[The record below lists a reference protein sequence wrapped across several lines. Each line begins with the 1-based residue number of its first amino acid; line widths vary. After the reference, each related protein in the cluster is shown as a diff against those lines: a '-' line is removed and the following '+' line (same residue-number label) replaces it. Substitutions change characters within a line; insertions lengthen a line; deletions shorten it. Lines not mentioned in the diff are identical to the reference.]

1 MNIPFPDEFFVSQST
16 GGMKEYMDTK
26 VYPNN
31 LRIYSTLYDHI
42 WRIKIKGEVQKGSL
56 KIKGELV
63 YNYLLDNERF
73 FIQKIENGEPA
84 SEWLHIDMNITMV
97 D

>member
-16 GGMKEYMDTK
+16 GGMKEFMDTK

-42 WRIKIKGEVQKGSL
+42 WRIKITYWTMRGSL
-56 KIKGELV
+56 FKK
-63 YNYLLDNERF
+63 
-73 FIQKIENGEPA
+73 
-84 SEWLHIDMNITMV
+84 
-97 D
+97 

>member
-16 GGMKEYMDTK
+16 GGMKEF
-26 VYPNN
+26 
-31 LRIYSTLYDHI
+31 I